1 MTTAA
6 FRGSC
11 FLYNE
16 SKPMEKSLIRKMLI
30 LISGILISSLLFF
43 IVISATYDSFYRQT
57 VIKDKSQ
64 IASAWASSIDNR
76 LNSIYEHLYDVSS
89 VIYRKNKI
97 RSGSPEMDYVSRN
110 SLLDVLESKIMAS
123 PDITAIFIVDSESDL
138 FLYNNSGALS
148 IVEKNNLKYFVKD
161 YCINNCFSVR
171 NTTWKTV
178 EVNNEGYYYNALK
191 LGKYVVGALS
201 RYSLYSVENP
211 SSSSNPIEY
220 NTYIFAEDKLS
231 LIHGDPSLIK
241 NIDTNKEEAYLNNGL
256 VVIPTRQKNADASVY
271 LLAKADGTSP
281 LWSLAPLFLIID
293 SAATV
298 ILTAILIYNTR
309 KRVSAPITELIDANS
324 KLAQGDFDYKLDE
337 KKAGSYEFEGLYSS
351 FNEMSD
357 KIKNLT
363 IEQYDAKIKQQ
374 QNQLKMLRAQ
384 VKPHTFLNAINTI
397 NNMTYTGKPEDIRRY
412 IAAFASFTRYMLY
425 KSKDWTIV
433 EDEIKSINSYVQM
446 QQIRF
451 PESIEIIYD
460 IDPDIYCE
468 QIPYLILF
476 SLVQN
481 SFKHA
486 MTLTDKTYITISG
499 EYYSEEGF
507 DGFRLIEEDNGPG
520 FSKEALKI
528 IETAEAD
535 DPYTKEHLGLTNVRY
550 SLNLIYKRDDLLR
563 IFNRK
568 EGGAHIELLIPSKE
582 VEDETFSM

>member
-1 MTTAA
+1 
-6 FRGSC
+6 
-11 FLYNE
+11 
-16 SKPMEKSLIRKMLI
+16 MEKSLIRKMLI

-89 VIYRKNKI
+89 VIYRKNEI
-97 RSGSPEMDYVSRN
+97 RSGSPEMDYVNRN

-123 PDITAIFIVDSESDL
+123 SDITAIFIVDSESDL
-138 FLYNNSGALS
+138 FLYNTSGALS

-161 YCINNCFSVR
+161 YCINNCFSLR
-171 NTTWKTV
+171 NRIWKNI
-178 EVNNEGYYYNALK
+178 EINDAGYYYNALK

-211 SSSSNPIEY
+211 SSSSTPIEY
-220 NTYIFAEDKLS
+220 NTYILAEDKLS

-324 KLAQGDFDYKLDE
+324 KLAHGDFNYKLDE

-460 IDPDIYCE
+460 IDPDIYSE

-563 IFNRK
+563 ISNRE